1 MSNLNTRLHTR
12 ARPQPP
18 NVQTRR
24 MAIPAAEMRFEG
36 GTDGKPFTFSGYA
49 VKWDSVNTYGEKF
62 QRGAF
67 ADLIASGKPIHM
79 YYNHSYLNWG
89 ANPYRIGKWIELRE
103 DDTGLFVKG
112 ELTPNLQLAADVAAM
127 LKHGT
132 IDGLSIA
139 FYAPA
144 EMDIAWLDGV
154 LLIKRV
160 DVYEISVV
168 DEPSDRSARID
179 LNDQTIAAVESER
192 DALELLRGVGM
203 SERAAE
209 SLLARLATIAPTNQ
223 AASDPAADPLAFL
236 DSR

>member
-1 MSNLNTRLHTR
+1 MTNLQAR

-36 GTDGKPFTFSGYA
+36 GANGAPFTFSGYA
-49 VKWDSVNTYGEKF
+49 VKWASINTYGEQF

-67 ADLIASGKPIHM
+67 AALIASGKPIHM

-89 ANPYRIGKWIELRE
+89 ANPYRIGKWVELLE

-112 ELTPNLQLAADVAAM
+112 ELTQGLQLAADVAAM

-139 FYAPA
+139 FYPPS
-144 EMDIAWLDGV
+144 EMDFEYVDNV
-154 LLIKRV
+154 LNIKRV

-179 LNDQTIAAVESER
+179 LNDSTVAAVENER
-192 DALELLRGVGM
+192 DALELLQGVGM
-203 SERAAE
+203 TARAAQ
-209 SLLARLATIAPTNQ
+209 SLLARLATIAPTDQPTNRV
-223 AASDPAADPLAFL
+223 PTDPLAFL
-236 DSR
+236 D